1 MARLIVIDAS
11 VAIAALAVDDIHHS
25 AASAAISSAAEDEI
39 VISATTRAEV
49 LIGPARTGGK
59 ALAIARDF
67 LDACVTV
74 PVTAQLA
81 DDAALLRARHR
92 ALSLPDAISL
102 VLADV
107 IGADEIWTFDKRWQI
122 VHPRVRLP

>member
-11 VAIAALAVDDIHHS
+11 VAIAALAADDIHHS
-25 AASAAISSAAEDEI
+25 AAAAAISSASDDEI

-49 LIGPARTGGK
+49 LIGPARTGGN

-74 PVTAQLA
+74 PVAAQLA

-107 IGADEIWTFDKRWQI
+107 IGADEIWTFDKRWQT
-122 VHPRVRLP
+122 VHPRVRVP